1 MNLNPCRNIGDHHT
15 YGPSLPGNDI
25 GLAMI
30 SVGFIGYFLITNQSA
45 AFGLLRLNPATVS
58 SNFSFCVVH
67 LFIMMGNFGLCLR
80 HEQIALSDGL

>member
-1 MNLNPCRNIGDHHT
+1 
-15 YGPSLPGNDI
+15 
-25 GLAMI
+25 
-30 SVGFIGYFLITNQSA
+30 
-45 AFGLLRLNPATVS
+45 VS